1 MNSKSK
7 VFLTTAAVV
16 GVLITGAVGTQAIA
30 LPEDALPE
38 NTSPAQT
45 QLTTSIVSPGPVSF
59 AGLVRSV
66 KPAVVNISISGRA
79 HGGQG
84 PQSSPFGG
92 PSFRQGSPFDE
103 FFRERFGSRPEMRG
117 RGPAQ
122 EFRAVGSGFI
132 ISADGQV
139 VTNNHVIEHA
149 EEIDVVLQDGTRYSA
164 TVQGRDPKTDLALL
178 QIEGDVDLPFVQL
191 GSSDTA
197 EVGDWVLAV
206 GNPFGLGGTV
216 TAGIISARGRDIQ
229 AGPFDDF
236 LQIDAPI
243 NRGNSG
249 GPLFDVQGQ
258 VIGINTAIYSPNGGS
273 IGIGFAI
280 PAEMAGDIISQLQ
293 STGRVERGW
302 LGVEFQPVTEAVAA
316 SLGLDGARGALVA
329 GVVEDGPAESA
340 GLRIGDVIISLD
352 GQMLDE
358 PKDLPRLVANS
369 KAGTRVELEIL
380 RGGKTRTLK
389 VEIGRSESE
398 VELAGVSVTPEGR
411 AQLGVRLAE
420 LTPETRARYQVQED
434 TGVLVTD
441 VQRGSA
447 AARAGIRP
455 GHVITMVGQTPV
467 NSPRDVAAEVAKAV
481 DDGRPSVLL
490 MLEQRGS
497 RQFVAVEFAA

>member
-1 MNSKSK
+1 MKSK
-7 VFLTTAAVV
+7 HKLFLTTVAVV
-16 GVLITGAVGTQAIA
+16 GVLISGAIGTQAIA
-30 LPEDALPE
+30 LPEQAE
-38 NTSPAQT
+38 SA
-45 QLTTSIVSPGPVSF
+45 TSIVNPGPVSF
-59 AGLVRSV
+59 AGLVRTV
-66 KPAVVNISISGRA
+66 KPAVVNISISGHAR
-79 HGGQG
+79 GPQG
-84 PQSSPFGG
+84 PQGSPFGG
-92 PSFRQGSPFDE
+92 PSYGQGSPFDE
-103 FFRERFGSRPEMRG
+103 FFREHFGARPEMRG
-117 RGPAQ
+117 GRRQAP

-164 TVQGRDPKTDLALL
+164 TVLGRDPKTDLALL
-178 QIEGDVDLPFVQL
+178 QIEGEVDLPFVEL
-191 GSSDTA
+191 GSSENA

-216 TAGIISARGRDIQ
+216 TAGIVSARGRDIQ

-258 VIGINTAIYSPNGGS
+258 VIGINTAIFSPSGGS
-273 IGIGFAI
+273 VGIGFAI
-280 PAEMAGDIISQLQ
+280 PAEMASDIIAQLQ
-293 STGRVERGW
+293 STGMVERGW

-316 SLGLDGARGALVA
+316 SLGLDGAHGVLVA
-329 GVVEDGPAESA
+329 GLVADGPAESA
-340 GLRIGDVIISLD
+340 GLRIGDVIVSLD
-352 GQMLDE
+352 GEMLDE

-369 KAGTRVELEIL
+369 KAGSRVELEVL
-380 RGGKTRTLK
+380 RGGKTRTLEVK
-389 VEIGRSESE
+389 IGRSESE
-398 VELAGVSVTPEGR
+398 VELAGMNASPQER

-420 LTPETRARYQVQED
+420 LTPEIRARYRVEED
-434 TGVLVTD
+434 NGVLVTD

-467 NSPRDVAAEVAKAV
+467 NSPRDVATEVAKAQQ
-481 DDGRPSVLL
+481 DGRPSVLL